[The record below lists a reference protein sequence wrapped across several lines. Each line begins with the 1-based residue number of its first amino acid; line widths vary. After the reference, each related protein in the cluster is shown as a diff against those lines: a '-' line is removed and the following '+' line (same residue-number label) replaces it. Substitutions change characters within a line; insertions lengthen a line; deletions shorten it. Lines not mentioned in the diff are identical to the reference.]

1 MGIWFFIIEC
11 IEILNNTY
19 PMLQFE
25 NERMLMNQKEKQNT
39 NPPSCYRKI
48 IGRTTYVV
56 HVHFKES
63 AKETWGDKIKRM
75 LREDAEKL

>member
-1 MGIWFFIIEC
+1 
-11 IEILNNTY
+11 
-19 PMLQFE
+19 MLQFE

-56 HVHFKES
+56 LVHFSESSKEIL
-63 AKETWGDKIKRM
+63 KDKIKR
-75 LREDAEKL
+75 LLQEEIKE